1 MNNTE
6 KGGDIPSNQLNN
18 FHATATGTRT
28 PCGTTCTWVSTLEN
42 FAEGAVFKLCLPA
55 ASKYRCLDQLIQT
68 DLNARG
74 FQMLKKRNA
83 REKETDEAIWQAKC
97 VSFLPWRL
105 ALRCVRRANQARLS
119 LSKEAHNGSGGETR
133 STHIAPAPA
142 FLTTIMSTPRLPAEL
157 LDHVV
162 DDLRSTNDALKNCC
176 LVSKSWIPRTRQHL
190 FYSVDLSTV
199 AILQSWKQ
207 TFPNPSTSPAY
218 YTKLLVIRCPQ
229 VVTVVDAEDGGWL
242 SAFSRVECLVIVIPI
257 VGELKISLAPFYG
270 LSPVTK
276 SLRVVLAAFQ
286 SRPSPSRVFDFI
298 CSFPLL
304 EDLSVDACE
313 RFANP
318 DGSDG
323 QQTPVQIPNPPK
335 FSGLLE
341 LSLAG
346 GLNPFI
352 GRFLSLPS
360 DLHFRILTLTCAN
373 EGDISLVK
381 AMVDKCCHTLE
392 YLRIYDRLPGVFFQC
407 LALPRND

>member
-1 MNNTE
+1 
-6 KGGDIPSNQLNN
+6 
-18 FHATATGTRT
+18 
-28 PCGTTCTWVSTLEN
+28 
-42 FAEGAVFKLCLPA
+42 
-55 ASKYRCLDQLIQT
+55 
-68 DLNARG
+68 
-74 FQMLKKRNA
+74 
-83 REKETDEAIWQAKC
+83 
-97 VSFLPWRL
+97 
-105 ALRCVRRANQARLS
+105 
-119 LSKEAHNGSGGETR
+119 
-133 STHIAPAPA
+133 
-142 FLTTIMSTPRLPAEL
+142 MSTPRLPAEL

-162 DDLRSTNDALKNCC
+162 EDLRSTNDALKNCC

-190 FYSVDLSTV
+190 FCSVDLSTV

-242 SAFSRVECLVIVIPI
+242 SAFYRVECLVIVIPI
-257 VGELKISLAPFYG
+257 VGELKISLAPFHG

-286 SRPSPSRVFDFI
+286 PQPSPSRVFDFI

-352 GRFLSLPS
+352 CRFLSLPS
-360 DLHFRILTLTCAN
+360 DLHFRILTLTCVN
-373 EGDISLVK
+373 EGDISLVA
-381 AMVDKCCHTLE
+381 AMVGKCCHTLE
-392 YLRIYDRLPGVFFQC
+392 YLRIYDRLHGVFFQC